1 MFEPIETYIQR
12 SREERRSHL
21 DLSQQCIEIGG
32 DSRIFRGLLAHF
44 LKTTISENKRHE
56 KKLAFVCHDCNNP
69 KCSNVYHLYWG
80 TSYDNYLDQ
89 VNRGTFSNYAEKT
102 KLKYGEET
110 YRKMVKENASKGG
123 KAGGGKNRFS
133 KEKRECLRQEILSCD
148 PYKFGWVGRVSKKIN
163 RTHTQVRRLSKELFP
178 DNKFFERKTDQNAD

>member
-1 MFEPIETYIQR
+1 MFEPIESYILR

-21 DLSQQCIEIGG
+21 DISQSCIEIGG

-80 TSYDNYLDQ
+80 TSHDNYLDQ
-89 VNRGTFSNYAEKT
+89 VERGTALSISDKARQ
-102 KLKYGEET
+102 KYGEQS
-110 YRKMVKENASKGG
+110 YRKMMQEIGTKGG
-123 KAGGGKNRFS
+123 KAGGGKNRLS
-133 KEKRECLRQEILSCD
+133 DEKKEIWRNAILSSN
-148 PYKFGWVGRVSKKIN
+148 PEEFGWVARVSN
-163 RTHTQVRRLSKELFP
+163 QMNCTHTHVRRITNWLFP
-178 DNKFFERKTDQNAD
+178 NNQFFERRSSQNAD